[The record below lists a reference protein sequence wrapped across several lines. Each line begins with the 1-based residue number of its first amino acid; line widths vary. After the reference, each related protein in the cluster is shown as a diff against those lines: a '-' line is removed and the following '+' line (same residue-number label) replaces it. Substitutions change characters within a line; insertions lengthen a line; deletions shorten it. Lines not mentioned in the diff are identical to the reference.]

1 MRPFRL
7 AVAAVALTLAAP
19 HARAQDGKP
28 DPAAADTKIAS
39 AKAHYAKAEM
49 GAALADLAEA
59 YHLDPRPDLL
69 YAMAQIE
76 VELGDCAGAVAH
88 YKQYIATG
96 PSPKGKEAAEKAKA
110 ACEAKLGITETTPV
124 TTTTTIEPVKP
135 KPPEPIKKAP
145 ELEVVHRPFYK
156 DGLGDTLAIGGVVAG
171 AAGGVLYLMARKDID
186 DSETAAT
193 LQDHLDLVDK
203 AHSLRTDA
211 VIAAS
216 VGGALVVGAIIRWA
230 SHGGGTE
237 TRERVDVSLAPTADG
252 GWTVAAFGRF

>member
-1 MRPFRL
+1 MRTFRL
-7 AVAAVALTLAAP
+7 AAVVALTFAA
-19 HARAQDGKP
+19 ARAHAQTP
-28 DPAAADTKIAS
+28 TDPTGADAKIAS

-96 PSPKGKEAAEKAKA
+96 PSPKGKDAAEKAKA
-110 ACEAKLGITETTPV
+110 ACEQKLGITD
-124 TTTTTIEPVKP
+124 TTTTTTTTEPIKP

-145 ELEVVHRPFYK
+145 EVEIVHKPFYK
-156 DGLGDTLAIGGVVAG
+156 DGLGDGLFIGGVLAG
-171 AAGGVLYLMARKDID
+171 AAGGVLYVMARKDID
-186 DSETAAT
+186 DSETAPT
-193 LQDHLDLVDK
+193 LQQHLDLVDS
-203 AHSLRTDA
+203 AHSKRTGA

-216 VGGALVVGAIIRWA
+216 IGGALAVGAIIRW
-230 SHGGGTE
+230 SMHGGGTE
-237 TRERVDVSLAPTADG
+237 TRERVDVSIAPTTDG